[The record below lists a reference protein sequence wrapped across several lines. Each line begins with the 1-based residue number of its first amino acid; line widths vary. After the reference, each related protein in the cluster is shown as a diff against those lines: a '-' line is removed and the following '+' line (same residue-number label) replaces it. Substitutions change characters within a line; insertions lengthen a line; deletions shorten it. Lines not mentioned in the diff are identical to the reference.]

1 LSDLP
6 LTAAINQTTY
16 LPEVTGRPFDELSS
30 QGLTVLVNVAHALAH
45 HTVYLDHELPLP
57 GLLVLDGLSNN
68 VGHEGFDL
76 ERRDDTYRLLMEE
89 VEKYTGRMQVIAVD
103 NDVPAFASNAVVLTL
118 SPENRLIRLGQA
130 DAVGVNET
138 EERPSA

>member
-1 LSDLP
+1 MP
-6 LTAAINQTTY
+6 ITAAINRTTY
-16 LPEVTGRPFDELSS
+16 LPEVSGRPFDELSS

-45 HTVYLDHELPLP
+45 HTVSLDHELPLP

-89 VEKYTGRMQVIAVD
+89 VQKYAGRMQVIALD
-103 NDVPAFASNAVVLTL
+103 NDVPAFAADSVVLTL
-118 SPENRLIRLGQA
+118 SPDDRLIRLGLPA
-130 DAVGVNET
+130 DAASANEA
-138 EERPSA
+138 ELQP

>member
-1 LSDLP
+1 MSLSDLP
-6 LTAAINQTTY
+6 LTAAINRTTY

-45 HTVYLDHELPLP
+45 HTVSLDNNLPLP
-57 GLLVLDGLSNN
+57 SLLVLDGLSNN

-89 VEKYTGRMQVIAVD
+89 VERYGGRLQVIALD
-103 NDVPAFASNAVVLTL
+103 NDVPDFAEQAIAITL
-118 SPENRLIRLGQA
+118 SPDDRLVRIA
-130 DAVGVNET
+130 DLEPDQQTGGPEG
-138 EERPSA
+138 S